1 MAARYSIEYH
11 AENTYESPLIEAN
24 WQFLIQPLEGPGQR
38 LLDMGFENSHNVP
51 WETSR
56 NAFNFEVI
64 RVRCKNPIRKIWF
77 RARFRL
83 EKDFINPY
91 DFNPEDITSLPSDPV
106 ARLAFNVEHNK
117 FLTATSL
124 TTVPST
130 ASIYELDTSLNLFD
144 NLQALNRWVYETLDY
159 KEGVTHTATRV
170 SDFLERR
177 EGVCQ
182 DFAHLFI
189 GMARCNGIPVRYV
202 SGYLHQGHGYFGDTH
217 MHAWVE
223 ALLPGIGW
231 IGFDPTNNLLAGTD
245 HVKVAHGR
253 DYADCAPLKGVILG
267 QGNNTTSHK
276 VQVSSQQ

>member
-1 MAARYSIEYH
+1 MAARYAIEYH
-11 AENTYESPLIEAN
+11 AENKYEFPLIEAN

-38 LLDMGFENSHNVP
+38 LLDMSFENSANAP
-51 WETSR
+51 WEGSR

-64 RVRCKNPIRKIWF
+64 RIRCRNPLQKIWF
-77 RARFRL
+77 QALFHV
-83 EKDFINPY
+83 EKEMVNPY
-91 DFNPEDITSLPSDPV
+91 DFNPEAIRSLPSDP
-106 ARLAFNVEHNK
+106 AALLEFKVEHNK
-117 FLTATSL
+117 FLTATAL
-124 TTVPST
+124 TNVPST
-130 ASIYELDTSLNLFD
+130 SSVYEFDTSQNLFD
-144 NLQALNRWVYETLDY
+144 NLLALNNWVYETLVY
-159 KEGVTHTATRV
+159 REGVTHTATRLA
-170 SDFLERR
+170 DILEKH

-189 GMARCNGIPVRYV
+189 GMARSNGIPARYV

-223 ALLPGIGW
+223 AFLPGLGW
-231 IGFDPTNNLLAGTD
+231 VGFDPTNNLLAATD

-253 DYADCAPLKGVILG
+253 DYTDCAPLKGVILG